1 MVRNITITIIS
12 IINLQDS
19 NIRFGMRLLHSI
31 RYQLEYKNRVQS
43 NNLDLFDLLHRS
55 IGLVN
60 RPASEEAVERMQH
73 E

>member
-1 MVRNITITIIS
+1 
-12 IINLQDS
+12 
-19 NIRFGMRLLHSI
+19 MRLLHSI
-31 RYQLEYKNRVQS
+31 RYELEYENRVQS
-43 NNLDLFDLLHRS
+43 NNLDLFDLLHRR